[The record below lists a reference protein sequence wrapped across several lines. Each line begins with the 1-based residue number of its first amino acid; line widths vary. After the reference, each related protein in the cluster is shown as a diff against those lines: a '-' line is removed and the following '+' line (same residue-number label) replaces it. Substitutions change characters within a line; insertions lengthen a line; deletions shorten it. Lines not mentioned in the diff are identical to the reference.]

1 MGLKKKESNG
11 IPFLSVIQG
20 TLMMKVD
27 EGTPDA
33 VEREYEDKDGNKKT
47 KHELHYSS
55 IDGRIVGIEFAKSDF
70 GEQCIVTMQDVDEK
84 YNVALSLD
92 NRFFTDFAKKLPNV
106 DLSKDVTLS
115 PYDFEDKEGKQV
127 KGMTIEQDGEKVY
140 SYYYDADKKKTIN
153 GLPEVSA
160 KDRKEYDSD
169 DWKMF
174 FIKERKFLK
183 KAVEGIKLP
192 DAPKSTGGSKA
203 TAPEPAVDLPEDDLP
218 F

>member
-1 MGLKKKESNG
+1 MGLQKKQGSG
-11 IPFLSVIQG
+11 IPFLSIIQG
-20 TLMMKVD
+20 NLAMKSD
-27 EGTPDA
+27 ENNPEA

-47 KHELHYSS
+47 KWELLFSS
-55 IDGRIVGIEFAKSDF
+55 IDGRIVDIRFSASDF
-70 GEQCIVTMQDVDEK
+70 GEQCIVTIQDVDEK
-84 YNVALSLD
+84 YNVALATD

-106 DLSKDVTLS
+106 DLTKDVTLS

-127 KGMTIEQDGEKVY
+127 KGLTVEQDGEKIY

-183 KAVEGIKLP
+183 KAVQGVKLP
-192 DAPKSTGGSKA
+192 DATPVSNKP
-203 TAPEPAVDLPEDDLP
+203 TAPEPSADAESDDLP